1 VRLLAVV
8 IALVARGAVAPPVTV
23 ADSTGR
29 PRRFPDATKPMLVIY
44 EDQDG
49 GKDNRR
55 AKEILGRVNASAE
68 NRAKVEAVAVA
79 DLEKWD
85 WWPAR
90 KYALDDIRKT
100 EAQKATTILLDWKGE
115 IRKAWGLPKGKNS
128 LILVAP
134 DGKVLWSSQGTLSE
148 AQIEELLA
156 LLRSLGLKT

>member
-1 VRLLAVV
+1 MLAFV
-8 IALVARGAVAPPVTV
+8 IALVARGAVAPSVTV
-23 ADSTGR
+23 ADSAGR
-29 PRRFPDATKPMLVIY
+29 PHRFPDAAKPMLVIY

-49 GKDNRR
+49 GKDNRH
-55 AKEILGRVNASAE
+55 AKEVLGRVNASAE
-68 NRAKVEAVAVA
+68 NRAKVEAIAVA
-79 DLEKWD
+79 DLEKWN

-90 KYALDDIRKT
+90 KYALDDIRKA
-100 EAQKATTILLDWKGE
+100 ESAKATTILLDWKGE

-134 DGKVLWSSQGTLSE
+134 DGKVLWSSEGTISD